1 MTSPLALF
9 RSGANGIEAT
19 PVDFANFT
27 LPGSPNTCL
36 AAPHGHPLPA
46 HLRISPVPMGMEAAW
61 AAIHRVAD
69 ARPRCYPLYA
79 WPERR
84 QAQWVERSGLMN
96 YPDIIVAQLLPGEG
110 NTGLIL
116 YSRSLFGYSDLGANR
131 RRVTEWLAVLDAQP
145 PSR

>member
-9 RSGANGIEAT
+9 RHGVGGIAAT
-19 PVDFANFT
+19 AVDFDALT
-27 LPGSPNTCL
+27 LPDSPNTCL

-46 HLRISPVPMGMEAAW
+46 HLRIPPVPMGMDAAW

-69 ARPRCYPLYA
+69 GRPRCFPLYA
-79 WPERR
+79 WLERR

-96 YPDIIVAQLLPGEG
+96 YPDIIVAQLLPGQG